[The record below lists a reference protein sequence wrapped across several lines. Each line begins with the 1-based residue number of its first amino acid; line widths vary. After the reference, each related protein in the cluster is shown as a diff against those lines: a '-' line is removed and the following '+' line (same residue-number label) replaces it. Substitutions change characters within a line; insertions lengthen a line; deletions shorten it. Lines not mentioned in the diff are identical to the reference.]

1 MQTTADAHSI
11 VKDGV
16 AATKINDTLDWGV
29 GAIKPQ
35 AAYSTTDDLLE
46 TVLGCIEDVSDSQAL
61 FSACT
66 DGRVPVRL
74 LDGNTVPVR
83 EQMVGADTVSAF
95 YVAEALGVRFYQ
107 DPEAPVAERVREVAQ
122 FLQSNGIMPSSHV
135 GCGAAAGFAAI
146 TENAITFSKDARYE
160 SRLQALL
167 PASIYDAALH
177 TEMVRANQDRL
188 QRGLYDGLTADVFL
202 EAVESVSGKQ
212 AIAELKDDGRGVHG
226 HVEEAIVR
234 IRIPGKAINEAK
246 VAELTGGREVFGVSD
261 SRIEHIA
268 RLFGRGT
275 DEDYRIAYM
284 ALEDFASCGHGTLA
298 HGLPT
303 FIVTEA
309 AGTEA

>member
-1 MQTTADAHSI
+1 MQAATGAHSI
-11 VKDGV
+11 VKDGI
-16 AATKINDTLDWGV
+16 AATKISDTLDWGV

-35 AAYSTTDDLLE
+35 AAYTTTDDLLGA
-46 TVLGCIEDVSDSQAL
+46 VLGCIEDVADGQAP

-74 LDGNTVPVR
+74 LDGSSVPVR

-95 YVAEALGVRFYQ
+95 YAAEALGARFYKN
-107 DPEAPVAERVREVAQ
+107 PAAPVAERVREIAQ
-122 FLQSNGIMPSSHV
+122 FLQDNGIMPSSHV

-146 TENAITFSKDARYE
+146 TENVIAFSKDARYGA
-160 SRLQALL
+160 RLQALL
-167 PASIYDAALH
+167 PAGIYDAGLH
-177 TEMVRANQDRL
+177 DEMVRANQDRL
-188 QRGLYDGLTADVFL
+188 QRGLYDGLSADVFL
-202 EAVESVSGKQ
+202 KAVESASGKQ

-234 IRIPGKAINEAK
+234 VRILGKAINEAK

-261 SRIEHIA
+261 SRMQRIA
-268 RLFGRGT
+268 RLFGRGA

-298 HGLPT
+298 NGLPT

-309 AGTEA
+309 AEVKA